1 MNNTI
6 LIIGLALIELSVLCF
21 GLGFYILIKA
31 KLNGIENTNEILK
44 TAFEQYQNLVYQYKR
59 LNEIHNKLYEQYQRI
74 YEQYNAIRAQ
84 YQEVIDCDHKIDEDF
99 LKLLEAWNEVEGHYS
114 DAYEQFKEYNERLKT
129 LEQKIDKITPPE
141 IDFRIDPPVINGV
154 IFDHDEPVV

>member
-6 LIIGLALIELSVLCF
+6 LIIGLALIEISILCI

-31 KLNGIENTNEILK
+31 KLREYESEISTSK
-44 TAFEQYQNLVYQYKR
+44 FIGEQYTKLIS
-59 LNEIHNKLYEQYQRI
+59 IHNNMYDQYRKI
-74 YEQYNAIRAQ
+74 YDSYGLIRKQ
-84 YQEVIDCDHKIDEDF
+84 YQEVINCDHKIDEDF
-99 LKLLEAWNEVEGHYS
+99 LKLLEAWNAVEGHYS

-141 IDFRIDPPVINGV
+141 FDLRIDLPVINGV
-154 IFDHDEPVV
+154 IVDHDEPLV

>member
-6 LIIGLALIELSVLCF
+6 LIIGLALIEVSVLCF

-31 KLNGIENTNEILK
+31 KLKVYESENNTSKLIG
-44 TAFEQYQNLVYQYKR
+44 EQYTNIISLHNNLYDQYK
-59 LNEIHNKLYEQYQRI
+59 RI
-74 YEQYNAIRAQ
+74 YEQYNTIRSQ
-84 YQEVIDCDHKIDEDF
+84 YQEVINCDHKIDEDF
-99 LKLLEAWNEVEGHYS
+99 IKLLEAWNAVEGHYS

-141 IDFRIDPPVINGV
+141 IDLRIDPAVINGV
-154 IFDHDEPVV
+154 IGNHDEPLV

>member
-31 KLNGIENTNEILK
+31 KLKAYETENNTSKLIG
-44 TAFEQYQNLVYQYKR
+44 EQYTK
-59 LNEIHNKLYEQYQRI
+59 IITSHNDM
-74 YEQYNAIRAQ
+74 YEQYNAIRSQ
-84 YQEVIDCDHKIDEDF
+84 YQKVINCYHKIDEDF
-99 LKLLEAWNEVEGHYS
+99 LKLLEAWNAVEDHYS

-129 LEQKIDKITPPE
+129 LEQKIDKIMPPE
-141 IDFRIDPPVINGV
+141 IDFRIDPPVINDV
-154 IFDHDEPVV
+154 IVKPDEPLL

>member
-6 LIIGLALIELSVLCF
+6 LIIGLALIEISVLCIGF
-21 GLGFYILIKA
+21 GFYILIKA
-31 KLNGIENTNEILK
+31 KLKAYESKNNISNVIR
-44 TAFEQYQNLVYQYKR
+44 EQYTKIISLYNDM
-59 LNEIHNKLYEQYQRI
+59 YEQYRRI
-74 YEQYNAIRAQ
+74 YEQYNAIRSQ
-84 YQEVIDCDHKIDEDF
+84 YQEVIKCDHKIDEDF
-99 LKLLEAWNEVEGHYS
+99 LKLLEAWKAVEDHYS

-129 LEQKIDKITPPE
+129 LEQKIDKITQPE

>member
-6 LIIGLALIELSVLCF
+6 LIIGLVLIELSVLCF
-21 GLGFYILIKA
+21 GFGFYILIKA
-31 KLNGIENTNEILK
+31 KLKAYESENSTSKLIG
-44 TAFEQYQNLVYQYKR
+44 EQYTKIISLHNDMYDQYRK
-59 LNEIHNKLYEQYQRI
+59 I
-74 YEQYNAIRAQ
+74 YNSYGAIRKQ
-84 YQEVIDCDHKIDEDF
+84 YQEVINCDHKIDEDF
-99 LKLLEAWNEVEGHYS
+99 LKLLEAWNSVEDHYS

-141 IDFRIDPPVINGV
+141 FDLRIDPPVINGV

>member
-6 LIIGLALIELSVLCF
+6 FIIGLALIEISVLCI

-31 KLNGIENTNEILK
+31 KLDGIENTNEILK
-44 TAFEQYQNLVYQYKR
+44 KVFEQYQAIMEQYKR
-59 LNEIHNKLYEQYQRI
+59 LIDIHNGLYDQYKRI

-84 YQEVIDCDHKIDEDF
+84 YQEVINCDHKIDEDF
-99 LKLLEAWNEVEGHYS
+99 LKLLEAWNAVEGHYS

-141 IDFRIDPPVINGV
+141 FDLRIDPPTINDVIV
-154 IFDHDEPVV
+154 KPDEPLL

>member
-6 LIIGLALIELSVLCF
+6 LIIGLALIELSVFCF

-31 KLNGIENTNEILK
+31 KLKAYESENSTSKLIG
-44 TAFEQYQNLVYQYKR
+44 EQYTKIISLHNDMYDQYRK
-59 LNEIHNKLYEQYQRI
+59 IYDSYE
-74 YEQYNAIRAQ
+74 AIRKQ
-84 YQEVIDCDHKIDEDF
+84 YQEVINCDHKIDEDF
-99 LKLLEAWNEVEGHYS
+99 LKLLEAWNAVEGHYS

-141 IDFRIDPPVINGV
+141 FDLRIDPPVINGV

>member
-31 KLNGIENTNEILK
+31 KLKAYETENNTSKLIG
-44 TAFEQYQNLVYQYKR
+44 EQYTK
-59 LNEIHNKLYEQYQRI
+59 IITSHNDMYEQYQRI
-74 YEQYNAIRAQ
+74 YEQYNAIRSQ
-84 YQEVIDCDHKIDEDF
+84 YQKVINCYHKIDEDF
-99 LKLLEAWNEVEGHYS
+99 LKLLEAWNAVEDHYS

-129 LEQKIDKITPPE
+129 LEQKIDKIMPPE

-154 IFDHDEPVV
+154 IFDHDEPLV